1 MGSGVTTWDATSWS
15 NYNGC
20 YPITPCGYLNE
31 LGNGTG
37 LKEMTTGT
45 GKTFQVPRWRG
56 FDNPFGDIWTN
67 LDGCIH
73 YNYIFYVINDSDNY
87 TDSITNIAT
96 KADRAVEECHSDN
109 HYYKEFN
116 IGNSADI
123 VPDGSG
129 SGSATTYKCDYHWTS
144 SGGPHTLFV
153 GGYAD
158 NGGYAGLSYFNSCH
172 SVSHSYAYVGF
183 RSVSSFISFSGN
195 N

>member
-1 MGSGVTTWDATSWS
+1 MGSGVTTWNSSPWND
-15 NYNGC
+15 YNGY

-37 LKEMTTGT
+37 LKEMITGT
-45 GKTFQVPRWRG
+45 GMTFQVPRWRG

-87 TDSITNIAT
+87 TDSITDITT
-96 KADRAVEECHSDN
+96 KADRAVEECHSSG
-109 HYYKEFN
+109 HCYKEFN
-116 IGNSADI
+116 IGDSADI

-129 SGSATTYKCDYHWTS
+129 SGSATTYKCDYHWTA
-144 SGGPHTLFV
+144 SGGPHILVV
-153 GGYAD
+153 GGCAYS
-158 NGGYAGLSYFNSCH
+158 GGRAGLGYFDSDY
-172 SVSHSYAYVGF
+172 SVSYAHSDVGF
-183 RSVSSFISFSGN
+183 RSVASFVSFSGN